1 MTCRME
7 DIEQR
12 ILRILNGE
20 ATSEEL
26 RQFSAWLKEP
36 ENQAYF
42 QQFKE
47 LWNLTTGPVAS
58 AERTDAGL
66 VRFRKYIRADR
77 YKTRKH
83 RLRRMIS
90 RAAVLFIP
98 LSLGAYFFFT
108 ATSETHLSELP
119 PVAAIQPGLSKAILT
134 TAEGQTVALS
144 GEGLE
149 KVAVSS
155 GLYVQ
160 QKGAAIVYHDS
171 AYQTEDMK
179 YNRLEVPR
187 GGEYKVI
194 LSDGT
199 EVYMNSAS
207 ELRYPIVFGKEERK
221 VYLSGEAY
229 FKVKKQTDRPF
240 IVCANAVKIRV
251 YGTSFNVNTHL
262 AGKIQT
268 VLVEG
273 AIGISGKDKEY
284 RMQPSQ
290 LAEFDGE
297 GHLKQLREVDVK
309 PYVAWHEG
317 LFLFEDQ
324 SLEEILTT
332 LSLWYDVDIFYAS
345 QEVKN
350 LHFTGFMQRYEQIDR
365 ILNAISKMVGVQFK
379 ISGKTIVVSK

>member
-1 MTCRME
+1 MTYHME

-26 RQFSAWLKEP
+26 RQFSVWLKEP

-42 QQFKE
+42 HQLKK
-47 LWNLTTGPVAS
+47 LWNLTSGPVAS
-58 AERTDAGL
+58 VERTQDGL
-66 VRFRKYIRADR
+66 ARFRKYIRASQHR
-77 YKTRKH
+77 ERK
-83 RLRRMIS
+83 RRFRRMIS
-90 RAAVLFIP
+90 WAAVLFIP
-98 LSLGAYFFFT
+98 LSLGVYLFFNTTSDAYF
-108 ATSETHLSELP
+108 SDLP

-134 TAEGQTVALS
+134 TAEGHTVALS

-171 AYQTEDMK
+171 TSQAENMK

-207 ELRYPIVFGKEERK
+207 ELRYPIAFGKEERK

-229 FKVKKQTDRPF
+229 FKVKKETDRPF
-240 IVCANAVKIRV
+240 IVCADAVKIRV

-273 AIGISGKDKEY
+273 AIGVSGNNKEY

-297 GHLKQLREVDVK
+297 GHLKQLREVNVK
-309 PYVAWHEG
+309 PYVAWHQG
-317 LFLFEDQ
+317 LFLFEEQ